1 MTTTQPLPTFE
12 GLDVQQAKV
21 KITNAGD
28 GLSEALKVAPVALE
42 LGDEPYY
49 LLRGEVTQINHVEK
63 DELITRVHT
72 VKASAITP
80 VDPELA
86 SKMLE
91 EAAAELAKAKA
102 AADGQLMLDAENEAL
117 AKEALD

>member
-1 MTTTQPLPTFE
+1 MTTTQPLPAFE

-28 GLSEALKVAPVALE
+28 GLSDALKVAPVALE

-49 LLRGEVTQINHVEK
+49 LLRGEVTQINHIEK

-80 VDPELA
+80 VDPDPAKKL
-86 SKMLE
+86 LD
-91 EAAAELAKAKA
+91 EAAVELEKAKA
-102 AADGQLMLDAENEAL
+102 DAAGQLMLDGENEAL
-117 AKEALD
+117 AKEATD